1 MSIDRRPELPDW
13 QHTLAAIWRPRRGLL
28 RPVADLDPVQ
38 LDDLLGIDRQKAAIV
53 DNTCRFV
60 QGARTNNVLLWGARG
75 TGKSSLIKALLN
87 AFADQGLRIIEVD
100 KDDLVDLPDIVDDI
114 RALPQRFILFCDD
127 LSFEA
132 GEGGYKHLKSVLEGS
147 IERPPE
153 NVLIYATSN
162 RRHLMPE
169 SASDNQDTR
178 IVNNELH
185 HGDQVEERLSLS
197 DRFGLWLSF
206 YPINWDGYFE
216 VVDHLF
222 APPSQDARDALHRD
236 AREFA
241 LARASHSARVAR
253 QFWLSRNVSEAG
265 R

>member
-1 MSIDRRPELPDW
+1 MSIDRRTELPDW
-13 QHTLAAIWRPRRGLL
+13 QETHAAIWRPRRQQM
-28 RPVADLDPVQ
+28 RAVTQ
-38 LDDLLGIDRQKAAIV
+38 LDSVRLADLLGIDRQKAAVV
-53 DNTCRFV
+53 DNTERFLA
-60 QGARTNNVLLWGARG
+60 GRKTNNVLLWGSRG

-87 AFADQGLRIIEVD
+87 EYAERGLRVIEVD
-100 KDDLVDLPDIVDDI
+100 KDDLIDLPEIVDDI
-114 RALPQRFILFCDD
+114 RDLPQRFIIFCDD

-147 IERPPE
+147 IELPPD

-169 SASDNQDTR
+169 HTSDNDGTR

-185 HGDQVEERLSLS
+185 HGDVVEEKLSLA

-206 YPINWDGYFE
+206 YPIHWDEYFR

-222 APPSQDARDALHRD
+222 GDLPADERASLHKA

-241 LARASHSARVAR
+241 LDRANHSARVAR
-253 QFWLSRNVSEAG
+253 QFWLSRQ
-265 R
+265 